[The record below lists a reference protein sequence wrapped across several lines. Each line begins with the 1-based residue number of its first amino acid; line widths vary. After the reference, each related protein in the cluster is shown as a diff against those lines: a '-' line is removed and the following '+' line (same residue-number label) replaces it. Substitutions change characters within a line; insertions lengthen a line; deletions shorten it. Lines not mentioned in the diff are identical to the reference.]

1 MQDFESDFLNDGFVN
16 LGSVLD
22 KTACHELVKKV
33 YETRNFGPELFIE
46 EKQHK
51 DNQKPTKKNP
61 GPGINLTEKF
71 NLDFIENNNSFK
83 NAMTKVLGPDY
94 KIMLKKFIVGVP
106 INWLPEWVNE
116 ETKDLIAANLNSW
129 IKPEFQDITYF
140 RGLDFHQDIIDHKSR
155 ISDFITLY
163 IYLDDV
169 QMGMSPLVVI
179 PGSHIYGATTFPHDV
194 KVDWN
199 KGECKY
205 SNTNGNSSQLN
216 YKFLTGNSGQI
227 YFWSALTLHG
237 TQSQT
242 SEKPRISLRYLI
254 ERSKD
259 EGKFLID
266 KFNDKI
272 EGELSLE
279 ITRHDLNE
287 SSKPIRYGKVLK
299 S

>member
-1 MQDFESDFLNDGFVN
+1 MKNLEDNFLNHGFVD

-22 KTACHELVKKV
+22 KELCQTLLKDIYK
-33 YETRNFGPELFIE
+33 TRNFGHDLFISE
-46 EKQHK
+46 EEHRK
-51 DNQKPTKKNP
+51 NPRWTKTNP

-71 NLDFIENNNSFK
+71 DLDFIEKNKSFQESMEK
-83 NAMTKVLGPDY
+83 ILGPGY

-106 INWLPEWVNE
+106 TDWVPKWIYK
-116 ETKDLIAANLNSW
+116 ETKDQMTSNLGPY
-129 IKPEFQDITYF
+129 IKPIYHDMTYF
-140 RGLDFHQDIIDHKSR
+140 RGIDFHQDIIDHKSR

-179 PGSHIYGATTFPHDV
+179 PGSHVFGATTFPHNV
-194 KVDWN
+194 KVNWDQ
-199 KGECKY
+199 GTCVY
-205 SNTNGNSSQLN
+205 SDTNDNSTELN
-216 YKFLTGNSGQI
+216 YKFLTGNSGQV

-254 ERSKD
+254 ERSKNS
-259 EGKFLID
+259 GKFLID
-266 KFNDKI
+266 KLNDSI
-272 EGELSLE
+272 EGNLSLE
-279 ITRHDLNE
+279 TTRHDLNE
-287 SSKPIRYGKVLK
+287 DGKSEKYGKILK

>member
-1 MQDFESDFLNDGFVN
+1 ME
-16 LGSVLD
+16 
-22 KTACHELVKKV
+22 
-33 YETRNFGPELFIE
+33 
-46 EKQHK
+46 
-51 DNQKPTKKNP
+51 
-61 GPGINLTEKF
+61 
-71 NLDFIENNNSFK
+71 
-83 NAMTKVLGPDY
+83 KVLGPGY
-94 KIMLKKFIVGVP
+94 NIMLKKFVVGVP
-106 INWLPEWVNE
+106 TDWVPNWVYE
-116 ETKDLIAANLNSW
+116 ETNGQMTSNLGPY
-129 IKPEFQDITYF
+129 IKPIYHDMTYF
-140 RGLDFHQDIIDHKSR
+140 RGIDFHQDIIDHKSR

-163 IYLDDV
+163 VYLDDV

-205 SNTNGNSSQLN
+205 SNINGNSSQLN

-279 ITRHDLNE
+279 NTRHDLNE
-287 SSKPIRYGKVLK
+287 SGKSIKYGKVLK

>member
-1 MQDFESDFLNDGFVN
+1 M
-16 LGSVLD
+16 
-22 KTACHELVKKV
+22 
-33 YETRNFGPELFIE
+33 
-46 EKQHK
+46 
-51 DNQKPTKKNP
+51 
-61 GPGINLTEKF
+61 
-71 NLDFIENNNSFK
+71 
-83 NAMTKVLGPDY
+83 MY
-94 KIMLKKFIVGVP
+94 KG
-106 INWLPEWVNE
+106 
-116 ETKDLIAANLNSW
+116 A
-129 IKPEFQDITYF
+129 
-140 RGLDFHQDIIDHKSR
+140 
-155 ISDFITLY
+155 
-163 IYLDDV
+163 
-169 QMGMSPLVVI
+169 
-179 PGSHIYGATTFPHDV
+179 GATRANEGIGSKTLV
-194 KVDWN
+194 SGNVTVAN
-199 KGECKY
+199 V
-205 SNTNGNSSQLN
+205 SSSSTNTVQAD
-216 YKFLTGNSGQI
+216 SGQI

>member
-1 MQDFESDFLNDGFVN
+1 MKNFEETFLNNGFVD

-22 KTACHELVKKV
+22 KERCQALLKDV
-33 YETRNFGPELFIE
+33 YKTRNFGHDLFITE
-46 EKQHK
+46 NEHRKNPRWSK
-51 DNQKPTKKNP
+51 TNP

-71 NLDFIENNNSFK
+71 DLDFIEKNNYFQDS
-83 NAMTKVLGPDY
+83 MEKVLGPDY
-94 KIMLKKFIVGVP
+94 NIMLKKFVVGVP
-106 INWLPEWVNE
+106 TNWVPKWIYE
-116 ETKDLIAANLNSW
+116 ETKDQMTSNLGPY
-129 IKPEFQDITYF
+129 IKPIYHDMTYF
-140 RGLDFHQDIIDHKSR
+140 RGIDFHQDIIDHKSR

-179 PGSHIYGATTFPHDV
+179 PGSHQFGATTFPHNV
-194 KVDWN
+194 NVNWKNGTCV
-199 KGECKY
+199 Y
-205 SNTNGNSSQLN
+205 SDTNENSTELN

-254 ERSKD
+254 ERSKSN
-259 EGKFLID
+259 GNFLID
-266 KFNDKI
+266 KLNDSIKGNI
-272 EGELSLE
+272 SLE

-287 SSKPIRYGKVLK
+287 DGKSEKYGKILK

>member
-1 MQDFESDFLNDGFVN
+1 MENFENNFLNHGFVD

-22 KTACHELVKKV
+22 RDHCQNLLNDV
-33 YETRNFGPELFIE
+33 YKTRNFGHDLFVDE
-46 EKQHK
+46 EQHK
-51 DNQKPTKKNP
+51 KNPRWTKTNP
-61 GPGINLTEKF
+61 GPGLNLTEKF
-71 NLDFIENNNSFK
+71 DLDFIEKSNAFQNS
-83 NAMTKVLGPDY
+83 MEKVLGPGY
-94 KIMLKKFIVGVP
+94 NIMLKKFVVGVP
-106 INWLPEWVNE
+106 TDWVPNWVYE
-116 ETKDLIAANLNSW
+116 ETNGQMTSNLGPY
-129 IKPEFQDITYF
+129 IKPIYHDMTYF
-140 RGLDFHQDIIDHKSR
+140 RGIDFHQDIIDHKSR

-163 IYLDDV
+163 VYLDDV

-205 SNTNGNSSQLN
+205 SNINGNSSQLN

-279 ITRHDLNE
+279 TTRHDLNE
-287 SSKPIRYGKVLK
+287 SGKSIKYGKVLK